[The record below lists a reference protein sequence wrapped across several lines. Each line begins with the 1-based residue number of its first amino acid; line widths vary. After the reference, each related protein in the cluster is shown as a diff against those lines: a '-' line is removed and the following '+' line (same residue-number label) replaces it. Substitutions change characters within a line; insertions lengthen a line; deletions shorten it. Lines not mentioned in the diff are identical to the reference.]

1 MRLLNVSMSTVR
13 SSFWRGGVCNALIF
27 HKSDLP
33 TDRTK
38 WQPLFAAAMGSPD
51 PYGRQLNGMGGGI
64 SSLSKVCVV
73 SPSTRDNVDVD
84 FEFVQVVIGD
94 GSLDLASNCG
104 NMTAA
109 IGPFALDEGL
119 LGFPSGRLASATNY
133 AKLRIYNTNTKKI
146 IIASFPING
155 DTLKFAPDGTYRMD
169 GVPDTA
175 SKISLSFLSPGGT
188 QTGKVLPTGQSI
200 TSLNTTNR
208 NGKKI
213 RASLLDVANPGVY
226 VDGNDLEIWPD
237 IAPAELDHQKDT
249 LALLEAVRRE
259 AAELMG
265 MDPNT
270 SSVPKVVILFKITD
284 KEMSAGA
291 NIKCLVLSMGQ
302 AHKAI
307 PLTLALNLGVACRI
321 EGTLASVLAKNLSQD
336 KTVTIQHPSG
346 LIDVGVD
353 ILGEDVL
360 SASLCSTARLLMKGE
375 VNVE

>member
-1 MRLLNVSMSTVR
+1 MSTIR

-51 PYGRQLNGMGGGI
+51 PYGRQLNGMGGGV

-73 SPSTRDNVDVD
+73 SPSARDDADVD
-84 FEFVQVVIGD
+84 FEFVQVVIDD
-94 GSLDLASNCG
+94 GSLDFASNCG
-104 NMTAA
+104 NMSAA

-119 LGFPSGRLASATNY
+119 LGSSNGTLGAATNY
-133 AKLRIYNTNTKKI
+133 TSVRIYNTNTKKI
-146 IIASFPING
+146 IIASFPTNG
-155 DTLKFAPDGTYRMD
+155 DTPKFVPYGTYRMD

-175 SKISLSFLSPGGT
+175 SRITLSFKSPGGT

-200 TSLNTTNR
+200 TYMNVMNK

-213 RASLLDVANPGVY
+213 TASLLDVANPGVY
-226 VDGNDLEIWPD
+226 VDGGDLEIWPD
-237 IAPAELDHQKDT
+237 IAPAELDHQSDK
-249 LALLEAVRRE
+249 LALLEAVRQE

-270 SSVPKVVILFKITD
+270 SSVPKVVILFKPTD
-284 KEMSAGA
+284 KEVSAGA

-321 EGTLASVLAKNLSQD
+321 EGTLASGLARNLSQD
-336 KTVTIQHPSG
+336 KKVTIQHPSG
-346 LIDVGVD
+346 MIEVGVD

>member
-1 MRLLNVSMSTVR
+1 MPTIR

-33 TDRTK
+33 ADRSK

-51 PYGRQLNGMGGGI
+51 PSGRQLNGMGGGG

-73 SPSTRDNVDVD
+73 SPSMQEDADVD

-94 GSLDLASNCG
+94 GSLDFASNCG
-104 NMTAA
+104 NMSAA

-119 LGFPSGRLASATNY
+119 LSSTIGRLASATNY
-133 AKLRIYNTNTKKI
+133 ASVRIYNTNTKKI
-146 IIASFPING
+146 IIASFPVNG
-155 DTLKFAPDGTYRMD
+155 DAPKFNPRGTYRMD

-175 SKISLSFLSPGGT
+175 SKISLSFQSPGGT
-188 QTGKVLPTGQSI
+188 QTGKVLPTGQGI
-200 TSLNTTNR
+200 TSMNIR
-208 NGKKI
+208 DKNGRKI
-213 RASLLDVANPGVY
+213 TASLLDVANPGVY
-226 VDGNDLEIWPD
+226 VDGSDLEIRPD
-237 IAPAELDHQKDT
+237 ITPAELDHQKDT
-249 LALLEAVRRE
+249 LALLESVRRE
-259 AAELMG
+259 AAELMD

-270 SSVPKVVILFKITD
+270 ASVPKVVILFKPTV
-284 KEMSAGA
+284 KELSAGA

-321 EGTLASVLAKNLSQD
+321 EGTLASGLAKNMNRD
-336 KTVTIQHPSG
+336 GRVTIQHPSG
-346 LIDVGVD
+346 MIDIGVD

>member
-1 MRLLNVSMSTVR
+1 MSTIR

-27 HKSDLP
+27 HKSHLP

-51 PYGRQLNGMGGGI
+51 PYGRQLNGMGGGV

-73 SPSTRDNVDVD
+73 SPSPRDDADVD
-84 FEFVQVVIGD
+84 FEFVQVVIND
-94 GSLDLASNCG
+94 GSLDFASNCG
-104 NMTAA
+104 NMTAT
-109 IGPFALDEGL
+109 IGPFAMDEGL
-119 LGFPSGRLASATNY
+119 LSVLNDRPASAANYTNV
-133 AKLRIYNTNTKKI
+133 RIYNTNTKKI
-146 IIASFPING
+146 IIASFPISGN
-155 DTLKFAPDGTYRMD
+155 TPKFVPHGTYQMD

-175 SKISLSFLSPGGT
+175 SKITLSFQSPGGT

-200 TSLNTTNR
+200 TLLNSADK

-213 RASLLDVANPGVY
+213 KASLLDVANPGVY
-226 VDGNDLEIWPD
+226 VDGSDFSLRSD
-237 IAPAELDHQKDT
+237 ITPAELDQQKHT

-265 MDPNT
+265 MNPNT
-270 SSVPKVVILFKITD
+270 ASVPKLVILFKSTD
-284 KEMSAGA
+284 QETSAGV

-321 EGTLASVLAKNLSQD
+321 KGTLASNLARNLSQD
-336 KTVTIQHPSG
+336 QDKQVMIQHPSG
-346 LIDVGVD
+346 VINVGVD
-353 ILGEDVL
+353 MVGEDVL

>member
-1 MRLLNVSMSTVR
+1 MSTIR

-27 HKSDLP
+27 HKSHLP
-33 TDRTK
+33 TDRAK
-38 WQPLFAAAMGSPD
+38 WQPIFATAMGSPD
-51 PYGRQLNGMGGGI
+51 PYGRQLNGMGGGV

-73 SPSTRDNVDVD
+73 SPSPRDDADVD
-84 FEFVQVVIGD
+84 FEFVQVVIDD
-94 GSLDLASNCG
+94 GSLDFASNCG

-109 IGPFALDEGL
+109 IGPFAVDEGIL
-119 LGFPSGRLASATNY
+119 SFPNDRLAPATSY
-133 AKLRIYNTNTKKI
+133 TSVRIYNTNTKKI
-146 IIASFPING
+146 IVASFPISG
-155 DTLKFAPDGTYRMD
+155 KTPKFVPHGTYQMD

-175 SKISLSFLSPGGT
+175 SKITLSFQSPGGT
-188 QTGKVLPTGQSI
+188 QTGKVLPTGQSVTLLNATDKNGRKI
-200 TSLNTTNR
+200 T
-208 NGKKI
+208 
-213 RASLLDVANPGVY
+213 ASLLDVANPGVY
-226 VDGNDLEIWPD
+226 VDGSDFDLQSD
-237 IAPAELDHQKDT
+237 IAPAELDHQKHT

-270 SSVPKVVILFKITD
+270 ASVPKVVVLFKPTD
-284 KEMSAGA
+284 KETSAGV

-321 EGTLASVLAKNLSQD
+321 KGTLASKLAKNLSQD
-336 KTVTIQHPSG
+336 QDKSVIIGHPSG
-346 LIDVGVD
+346 TINVGVD
-353 ILGEDVL
+353 MLGEDVL